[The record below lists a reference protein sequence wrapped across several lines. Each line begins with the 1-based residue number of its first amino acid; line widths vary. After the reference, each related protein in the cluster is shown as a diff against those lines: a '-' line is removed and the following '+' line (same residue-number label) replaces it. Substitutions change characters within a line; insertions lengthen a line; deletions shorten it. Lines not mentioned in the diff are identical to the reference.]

1 MLLYS
6 SSLGLRASAWA
17 WIGDLGGAESDAVTA
32 LALLPADDPIIRPAS
47 LSALTDV
54 HIERGTHG
62 GSVLRSRSAKP
73 SACGRCSLRAG
84 RSLSRRGRRWMSWPG
99 PSSGWRTPEC

>member
-6 SSLGLRASAWA
+6 SSLGLRASARA

-54 HIERGTHG
+54 HIERGTNG

-84 RSLSRRGRRWMSWPG
+84 RSSSRRAWMSWPG
-99 PSSGWRTPEC
+99 PSSGWRTPER